1 MISVN
6 MHEAKSSLSKLVLA
20 ATRGEEVVL
29 CSNGLP
35 KVRLTPVSPA
45 PVKRDLK
52 PDPALVPRLAPG
64 YNPAEPLDPE
74 EFPPGCL

>member
-35 KVRLTPVSPA
+35 KVRLTPVSSA
-45 PVKRDLK
+45 PVKRILR
-52 PDPALVPRLAPG
+52 PDPNLRPNLAVG

-74 EFPPGCL
+74 ECPSECL